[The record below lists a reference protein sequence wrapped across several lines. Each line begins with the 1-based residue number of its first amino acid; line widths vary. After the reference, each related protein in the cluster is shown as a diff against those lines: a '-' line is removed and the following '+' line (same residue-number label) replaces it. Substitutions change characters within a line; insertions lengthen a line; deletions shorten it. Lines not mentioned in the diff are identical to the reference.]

1 MLPIALSAFPHGQ
14 TLLFRQKRLLHVVD
28 ALSASAVSPFDFLH
42 LALPSPNYSIS
53 NTGFRSALPS
63 VLSFSNDAS
72 IKKKQISPFAR
83 RLAENQV
90 VYWLYPAVTRNEICF
105 LSVLYNSMTSALA
118 TASSRY
124 LSRSVSFRSIFSIT
138 FSRGLIC
145 GCFATKM
152 VQQSS

>member
-1 MLPIALSAFPHGQ
+1 MLPNALSAFPHGQ

-28 ALSASAVSPFDFLH
+28 ALSASAVSQLLDFKH
-42 LALPSPNYSIS
+42 WVPQC
-53 NTGFRSALPS
+53 SA
-63 VLSFSNDAS
+63 VRFVFQQRC
-72 IKKKQISPFAR
+72 IHQKKQISPFAR